1 MSVKELSG
9 IPCSEREVPA
19 EVAEPWFQVSPEN
32 KQLEGLCFDRAGD
45 LHLVD
50 VFEGNVY
57 KLEMTGR
64 KLTVLATL
72 TGENPAALKIHRD
85 GRLFV
90 CCLANMRD
98 NGSIVAMAPDGS
110 ELETIVGPELGY
122 VPDDMVFD
130 SDGGFYFSDFT
141 GPVFDPTGGIY
152 HVSGDAL
159 GAGPVDGSQITAVVP
174 NLATPNGLALS
185 PDEHRLWV
193 TEMAANRLHF
203 IQLGDDRVSIPPY
216 GTSVPYTFSGLE
228 GPDSCSIDA
237 DGNLYVAMYE
247 QGRVLCFTP
256 EGVLAKQILLPDR
269 EQGRNRRSTHPM
281 IIPGTSTL
289 LICTN
294 DFGHDG
300 GSWIFAAEALGKGYD
315 SYQFS

>member
-9 IPCSEREVPA
+9 IPQSEQGVPA

-57 KLEMTGR
+57 KLELTSQ
-64 KLTVLATL
+64 KLSVLRTL
-72 TGENPAALKIHRD
+72 EGQNPAALKIHQD

-90 CCLANMRD
+90 CFLANMRD
-98 NGSIVAMAPDGS
+98 NGSIVAMDPDGG
-110 ELETIVGPELGY
+110 ELETIIDGGLGF

-141 GPVFDPTGGIY
+141 GPVFNPTGGIY
-152 HVSGDAL
+152 HVPADRSS
-159 GAGPVDGSQITAVVP
+159 VDCVVP

-185 PDEHRLWV
+185 PDEHVLWV

-203 IQLGDDRVSIPPY
+203 IQLGDDRVSIPAY

>member
-9 IPCSEREVPA
+9 IPQSEQGVPA

-57 KLEMTGR
+57 KLELPSQ
-64 KLTVLATL
+64 KLSVLRTL
-72 TGENPAALKIHRD
+72 EGQNPAALKIHQD

-98 NGSIVAMAPDGS
+98 NGSIVAMDPDGG
-110 ELETIVGPELGY
+110 ELETIIDGGLGF

-141 GPVFDPTGGIY
+141 GPVFNPTGGIY
-152 HVSGDAL
+152 HVPADRSS
-159 GAGPVDGSQITAVVP
+159 VDCVVP

-185 PDEHRLWV
+185 PDEHVLWV

>member
-9 IPCSEREVPA
+9 IPCSERKVPA
-19 EVAEPWFQVSPEN
+19 EVAAPWFQISAEN

-57 KLEMTGR
+57 KLEMASKR
-64 KLTVLATL
+64 LTVLTTL
-72 TGENPAALKIHRD
+72 TGENPAALKIHQD

-110 ELETIVGPELGY
+110 ELETIIGPELGY

-193 TEMAANRLHF
+193 TEMAANRLHC
-203 IQLGDDRVSIPPY
+203 IQLEGDRVSIPPY
-216 GTSVPYTFSGLE
+216 GTAVPYTFAGLE
-228 GPDSCSIDA
+228 GPDSCSVDA

-247 QGRVLCFTP
+247 QGRVLCFDP
-256 EGVLAKQILLPDR
+256 EGVLVKQVLLPDR
-269 EQGRNRRSTHPM
+269 ELGRHRRSTHPM

-294 DFGHDG
+294 DFGGDG
-300 GSWIFAAEALGKGYD
+300 GSWIFSADSLGRAHS

>member
-1 MSVKELSG
+1 MTVKELTG
-9 IPCSEREVPA
+9 IPESEQTVPA
-19 EVAEPWFQVSPEN
+19 EVAQPWFQVSEQN
-32 KQLEGLCFDRAGD
+32 KQLEGLCFDRDGD
-45 LHLVD
+45 LYLVD
-50 VFEGNVY
+50 VFEGNIY
-57 KLEMTGR
+57 RLELPAKELSIIT
-64 KLTVLATL
+64 TL
-72 TGENPAALKIHRD
+72 TGQNPSALKIHRD
-85 GRLFV
+85 GRLFA

-98 NGSIVAMAPDGS
+98 NGSIVAMDPDGS
-110 ELETIVGPELGY
+110 HQQTIIGPDRGF

-141 GPVFDPTGGIY
+141 GPVFNPTGGIY
-152 HVSGDAL
+152 HVPADLSA
-159 GAGPVDGSQITAVVP
+159 ITPVVP

-185 PDEHRLWV
+185 PDEHGLWI
-193 TEMAANRLHF
+193 TEMAANRLHW
-203 IQLGDDRVSIPPY
+203 IQLDDDRITIPPY

-228 GPDSCSIDA
+228 GPDSCSVDA
-237 DGNLYVAMYE
+237 DGNLYVAVYG

-269 EQGRNRRSTHPM
+269 EQGRHRRSTHPM

-300 GSWIFAAEALGKGYD
+300 GSWIFAAEALGQAH
-315 SYQFS
+315 SFYQFS